1 MKRLLER
8 LAVGMGLASARRQ
21 ARRGRTLILA
31 YHNIVPDG
39 APQGGD
45 RSLHLPQ
52 REFARQLDTLGE
64 YCSVVPLG
72 QALDGSESGELK
84 PRVVVTFDD
93 AYAGAVTAGVEEL
106 TRRQLPATIFVVPEF
121 VGGRTFWWDELADDD
136 TGEVPPTIR
145 VQALE
150 ALSGRYDQVM
160 DWAHRNGLRCRA
172 GIAADRTATE
182 GDLALAASRPGI
194 TLGAHTSTHP
204 NLVGLAAGEL
214 DRELTT
220 PRQWLESRFTAA
232 TVPWLAYPY
241 GRESGEVREA
251 ARRAGY
257 RAALRVDGGWL
268 RDPPETLWG
277 LPRLN
282 VPSGLSLDG
291 FILRLSGIGS

>member
-8 LAVGMGLASARRQ
+8 LAIGMGLAGMR
-21 ARRGRTLILA
+21 RRGRRGHTLILA
-31 YHNIVPDG
+31 YHNVVPGG
-39 APQGGD
+39 AAQGGD

-52 REFARQLDTLGE
+52 REFGRQLDVVGE
-64 YCSVVPLG
+64 YCHVVPLD
-72 QALDGSESGELK
+72 QALDSPRSDEGR

-93 AYAGAVTAGVEEL
+93 AYAGAVTAGVDEL
-106 TRRQLPATIFVVPEF
+106 VRRQLPATIFVVPEF

-136 TGEVPPTIR
+136 TGEVPPAIR
-145 VQALE
+145 AQALE

-160 DWAHRNGLRCRA
+160 DWARRNGIRCRA
-172 GIAADRTATE
+172 GVAADRTATE
-182 GDLALAASRPGI
+182 DDLIRAVSRRGI

-204 NLVGLAAGEL
+204 NLAGLTAAEVE
-214 DRELTT
+214 RELTS
-220 PRQWLESRFTAA
+220 PRQWLGARFTAA
-232 TVPWLAYPY
+232 TVPWLSYPY

-257 RAALRVDGGWL
+257 RAALRVEGGWL
-268 RDPPETLWG
+268 RDPAGTPWA
-277 LPRLN
+277 LPRFN